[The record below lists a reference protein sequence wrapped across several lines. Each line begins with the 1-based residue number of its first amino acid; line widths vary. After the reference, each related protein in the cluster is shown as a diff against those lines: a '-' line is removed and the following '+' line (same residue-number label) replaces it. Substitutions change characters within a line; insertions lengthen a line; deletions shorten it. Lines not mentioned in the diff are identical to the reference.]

1 MEPYIH
7 DFGVYYVIQTFAN
20 KINTKLRNYCQVIP
34 ASPDTPSPPSEFQR
48 EHFAFYETSNDLLT
62 CVYIYI
68 YIYIYSCNIYT
79 CNIYTCN
86 IYACNIYAIYIYYMC
101 NIYVVYQYI

>member
-68 YIYIYSCNIYT
+68 YIYIHVIYIHVIYIHVIYMHVIYMQYIYT
-79 CNIYTCN
+79 IC
-86 IYACNIYAIYIYYMC
+86 AIYM
-101 NIYVVYQYI
+101 

>member
-48 EHFAFYETSNDLLT
+48 EHFAFYETSNFI
-62 CVYIYI
+62 YIYI
-68 YIYIYSCNIYT
+68 YIYIYMY
-79 CNIYTCN
+79 
-86 IYACNIYAIYIYYMC
+86 IYIYIYRYIYMYIYIISRTNHIYL
-101 NIYVVYQYI
+101 NIY